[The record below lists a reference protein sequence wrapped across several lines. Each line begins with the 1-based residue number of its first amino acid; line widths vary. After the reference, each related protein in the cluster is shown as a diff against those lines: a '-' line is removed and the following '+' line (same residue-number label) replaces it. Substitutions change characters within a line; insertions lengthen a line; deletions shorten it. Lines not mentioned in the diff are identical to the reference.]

1 MKKVPL
7 TLIPLCL
14 LKLKTMKKKTFT
26 ITSLLLLILFSG
38 CNQQESN
45 NPGLDY
51 NNTCTIT
58 VEQFFQLTGA
68 EDSVVRKIL
77 PSCFKIDRRGD
88 FREFT
93 YYIKIYILN
102 NTEYYDQFS
111 ITTNYNNRS
120 VYFTTSNPKIYE
132 KYKAGLMNSG
142 FVMSDTSEYGEP
154 VYLKEGFKLILRE
167 TEPNGQKRYTIYLS
181 KINNIKQHI
190 ENEKTSWLPTATQ
203 ILSLLDKNIE
213 YADKILLPY
222 FSKSDSQYLRQ
233 YDYQNEHHMDQ
244 ILIYPSSNEV
254 VFGSTVD
261 EKAWIY
267 KKRLIDFGFKQ
278 LGANY
283 QYKNYIMKESS
294 NMTTSMGSYNKPIY
308 LKTVSI
314 KPN

>member
-167 TEPNGQKRYTIYLS
+167 TEPNGQKRYTIYL
-181 KINNIKQHI
+181 
-190 ENEKTSWLPTATQ
+190 
-203 ILSLLDKNIE
+203 
-213 YADKILLPY
+213 
-222 FSKSDSQYLRQ
+222 
-233 YDYQNEHHMDQ
+233 
-244 ILIYPSSNEV
+244 
-254 VFGSTVD
+254 
-261 EKAWIY
+261 
-267 KKRLIDFGFKQ
+267 
-278 LGANY
+278 
-283 QYKNYIMKESS
+283 
-294 NMTTSMGSYNKPIY
+294 
-308 LKTVSI
+308 
-314 KPN
+314 